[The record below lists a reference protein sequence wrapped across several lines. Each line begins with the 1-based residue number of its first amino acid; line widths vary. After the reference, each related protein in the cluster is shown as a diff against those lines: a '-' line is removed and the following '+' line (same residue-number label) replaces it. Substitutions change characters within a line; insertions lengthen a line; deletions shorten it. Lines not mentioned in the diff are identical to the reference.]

1 MQTNKIDL
9 LKGVI
14 VMRFTIYGKNMHV
27 SEGLKETLK
36 KKFEKFDR
44 YFEQETEVFATFSK
58 ENNNQIKNNQML
70 EVTIP
75 VGKTIL
81 RAEERSE
88 DMVTS
93 IENVVNK
100 LEGQLRKHKTKLQK
114 RNQDEVVKVHFE
126 EIENIDEE
134 NVFQAKVVRTKKF
147 AVKPM
152 SVDEATL
159 QMELLGHDFFVFLN
173 GDTDD
178 VNVVYLRKDG
188 NYGLIEPTF

>member
-1 MQTNKIDL
+1 
-9 LKGVI
+9 
-14 VMRFTIYGKNMHV
+14 MRFTIYGKNMHV

-44 YFEQETEVFATFSK
+44 YFEKETEVFATFSK

-93 IENVVNK
+93 IENAVNK
-100 LEGQLRKHKTKLQK
+100 LEGQLRKHKTKLER

-126 EIENIDEE
+126 EIEDIDEE
-134 NVFQAKVVRTKKF
+134 NAFQAKVVRTKKF

-152 SVDEATL
+152 TVDEATL

-173 GDTDD
+173 GETDD
-178 VNVVYLRKDG
+178 VNVVYMRKDG

>member
-1 MQTNKIDL
+1 MK
-9 LKGVI
+9 
-14 VMRFTIYGKNMHV
+14 FTIYGKNMHV

-36 KKFEKFDR
+36 KKFAKFDR
-44 YFEQETEVFATFSK
+44 YFGQEAEIYATFSK
-58 ENNNQIKNNQML
+58 EKNYQML

-75 VGKTIL
+75 IGKTIL
-81 RAEERSE
+81 RAEEKSE
-88 DMVTS
+88 DMVVS

-114 RNQDEVVKVHFE
+114 RNREDSFKLNLETFE
-126 EIENIDEE
+126 EEE
-134 NVFQAKVVRTKKF
+134 GEFQPKIVRTKKF

-152 SVDEATL
+152 NVDEATL

-178 VNVVYLRKDG
+178 VNVVYMRKDG

>member
-1 MQTNKIDL
+1 MK
-9 LKGVI
+9 
-14 VMRFTIYGKNMHV
+14 FTIYGKNMHV
-27 SEGLKETLK
+27 SEGLKEALK
-36 KKFEKFDR
+36 KKFAKFDR
-44 YFEQETEVFATFSK
+44 YFGQETEIYATFSK
-58 ENNNQIKNNQML
+58 EKNYQML

-81 RAEERSE
+81 RAEEKSE

-93 IENVVNK
+93 IEDVVNK

-114 RNQDEVVKVHFE
+114 RNLEEANKFNLE
-126 EIENIDEE
+126 EIEAGDESDE
-134 NVFQAKVVRTKKF
+134 FQPKVVRTKKF

-152 SVDEATL
+152 NVDEATL

-178 VNVVYLRKDG
+178 VNVVYMRKDG

>member
-1 MQTNKIDL
+1 
-9 LKGVI
+9 
-14 VMRFTIYGKNMHV
+14 MRFTIYGKNMHV

-44 YFEQETEVFATFSK
+44 YFGQETEVYATFSK
-58 ENNNQIKNNQML
+58 EKNYQML

-93 IENVVNK
+93 IENAVNK

-114 RNQDEVVKVHFE
+114 RNQDEAVKLNFE
-126 EIENIDEE
+126 EIESIDEE
-134 NVFQAKVVRTKKF
+134 DIFQAKVVRTKKF

-159 QMELLGHDFFVFLN
+159 QMELIGHDFFVFLN

-178 VNVVYLRKDG
+178 VNVVYMRKDG

>member
-1 MQTNKIDL
+1 MK
-9 LKGVI
+9 
-14 VMRFTIYGKNMHV
+14 FTIYGKNMHV

-36 KKFEKFDR
+36 KKFSKFDR
-44 YFEQETEVFATFSK
+44 YFGQETEIYATFSK
-58 ENNNQIKNNQML
+58 EKNFQML

-81 RAEERSE
+81 RAEEKSE
-88 DMVTS
+88 DMVSS

-100 LEGQLRKHKTKLQK
+100 LESQLRKHKTKLLK
-114 RNQDEVVKVHFE
+114 RNLEEASKFNLD
-126 EIENIDEE
+126 EIEDIDESDE
-134 NVFQAKVVRTKKF
+134 LQPKVVRTKKF
-147 AVKPM
+147 AIKPM
-152 SVDEATL
+152 NVDEATL

-178 VNVVYLRKDG
+178 VNVVYMRKDG

>member
-1 MQTNKIDL
+1 
-9 LKGVI
+9 
-14 VMRFTIYGKNMHV
+14 MRFTIYGKNMHV

-36 KKFEKFDR
+36 KKLGKFDR
-44 YFEQETEVFATFSK
+44 YFGQETEVYATFSK
-58 ENNNQIKNNQML
+58 EKNFQML

-93 IENVVNK
+93 IEDVVNK

-114 RNQDEVVKVHFE
+114 RNQDETVKFNLE
-126 EIENIDEE
+126 GIEANTEDDL
-134 NVFQAKVVRTKKF
+134 FQPKVVRTKKF

-152 SVDEATL
+152 TVDEATL

-178 VNVVYLRKDG
+178 VNVVYMRKDG

>member
-1 MQTNKIDL
+1 
-9 LKGVI
+9 
-14 VMRFTIYGKNMHV
+14 MRFTIYGKNMHV

-44 YFEQETEVFATFSK
+44 YFGQDTEVYATFSK
-58 ENNNQIKNNQML
+58 EKNYQML

-93 IENVVNK
+93 IENAVNK

-114 RNQDEVVKVHFE
+114 RNQDEAVKLNFE
-126 EIENIDEE
+126 EIESLEE
-134 NVFQAKVVRTKKF
+134 EDVFQAKVVRTKKF

-152 SVDEATL
+152 TVDEATL
-159 QMELLGHDFFVFLN
+159 QMELIGHDFFVFLN

-178 VNVVYLRKDG
+178 VNVVYMRKDG

>member
-1 MQTNKIDL
+1 MK
-9 LKGVI
+9 
-14 VMRFTIYGKNMHV
+14 FTIYGKNMHV

-36 KKFEKFDR
+36 KKFSKFDR
-44 YFEQETEVFATFSK
+44 YFGQETEIYATFSK
-58 ENNNQIKNNQML
+58 EKNFQML

-81 RAEERSE
+81 RVEEKSE
-88 DMVTS
+88 DMVSS
-93 IENVVNK
+93 IEDVVNK

-114 RNQDEVVKVHFE
+114 RNLEEASKFNFE
-126 EIENIDEE
+126 EIDDSGESEE
-134 NVFQAKVVRTKKF
+134 FQPKVVRTKKF

-152 SVDEATL
+152 NVDEATL

-178 VNVVYLRKDG
+178 VNVVYMRKDG